1 MSETIEHKG
10 RVSDIQDN
18 KIIVTIIS
26 KSMCASCHA
35 KGACISGDSKEKI
48 IEVKTS
54 NLSNYII
61 GDEITVCLER
71 KIGFKAVL
79 IGFFFPFLVL
89 ISVFI
94 LAYIFISPNS
104 EIITAAISLSAV
116 TLYYFIIYLLRNKI
130 EKEFHFKI
138 K

>member
-79 IGFFFPFLVL
+79 IGFFFPFLVS
-89 ISVFI
+89 IPDRYAKNDNHKKRPINVYSSGVSF
-94 LAYIFISPNS
+94 P
-104 EIITAAISLSAV
+104 
-116 TLYYFIIYLLRNKI
+116 
-130 EKEFHFKI
+130 
-138 K
+138 